1 MTSKRT
7 RRSVRNLVLVLGDQ
21 LDRKS
26 SALEGFHLQQDLVW
40 MAELAEDA
48 EQVRSHKARIAFSL
62 STMRH
67 FRDDLRERGVTVHY
81 RALDDPDHRGKL
93 ADELDLAVDQFRPER
108 IVVVQPGQWR
118 SEELLRTICDRLGV
132 ALEVREDQHF
142 LCSRDEFSRFARQR
156 RSLPMEQF
164 YRHMR
169 RKTEALMEGKTP
181 VGGKWTV
188 AGDKRLRLPRK
199 GTADIPRP
207 MAFKPD
213 TLTREVLELVGR
225 RFAAHPGS
233 LEHFDWPVTARQA
246 REALVDFV
254 RHRLP
259 WFVAHQETMH
269 SSHPFLYHSRLA
281 AAMNVKLLDPRDGI
295 AAAEAAYHSQRA
307 SLSSVESFI
316 RQILGWREYVR
327 GIYWHLMPEY
337 RSRNELAADRS
348 LPAFYWTGETEMHC
362 LRETI
367 AQVLTHGYSHHI
379 QRLMVTGQF
388 ALLLGVAPLEVLQWF
403 LAVHVDAAEWA
414 AVPNVLGLSQFADG
428 GLVAAKPCAAGGAF
442 IHRASGC
449 CRRCRFNPDVKSGQD
464 ACPFNI
470 LYWDFLQRHQST
482 YSSVVAMKKQLA
494 RLNDMPAHEMREI
507 VEQADRLRNSI
518 P

>member
-1 MTSKRT
+1 MTS
-7 RRSVRNLVLVLGDQ
+7 RRARSSVRNLVLVFSDQ

-26 SALEGFHLQQDLVW
+26 SALEGFHLQQDAVW
-40 MAELAEDA
+40 MAELAEEA
-48 EQVRSHKARIAFSL
+48 ERVRSHKARIAFSL
-62 STMRH
+62 CTMRH
-67 FRDDLRERGVTVHY
+67 FRDDLRERGVTVRY
-81 RALDDPDHRGKL
+81 RALDDPDNRGNL
-93 ADELDLAVDQFRPER
+93 ADELDWAVGQFRPER

-118 SEELLRTICDRLGV
+118 AEELLRTACDRLGV

-142 LCSRDEFSRFARQR
+142 LCSRGEFARFARQR

-188 AGDKRLRLPRK
+188 AGDKRQRLSRK
-199 GTADIPRP
+199 GTADFPRP
-207 MAFKPD
+207 IAFKPD

-233 LEHFDWPVTARQA
+233 LEHFDWPVTAGQA

-259 WFVAHQETMH
+259 RFVAYQEAVH
-269 SSHPFLYHSRLA
+269 SSRPFLCHSRLA
-281 AAMNVKLLDPRDGI
+281 AAMNVKLLDPRDCI

-307 SLSSVESFI
+307 SLSCVESFI

-337 RSRNELAADRS
+337 RNRNELAADRP
-348 LPAFYWTGETEMHC
+348 LPAFYWTGETEMNC

-367 AQVLTHGYSHHI
+367 SQALTHGYTHHV
-379 QRLMVTGQF
+379 QRLMVTGLF
-388 ALLLGVAPLEVLQWF
+388 ALLLGVAPLEVHQWF
-403 LAVHVDAAEWA
+403 LAIHVDAAEWA
-414 AVPNVLGLSQFADG
+414 SVPNVLGLSQFADG
-428 GLVAAKPCAAGGAF
+428 GLVAAKPCAAGGGV
-442 IHRASGC
+442 IHRTSDY
-449 CRRCRFNPDVKSGQD
+449 CRRCRFKPDVNSGAD

-470 LYWDFLQRHQST
+470 FYWDFLQRHQSML
-482 YSSVVAMKKQLA
+482 SGLAAMKKQLA
-494 RLNDMPAHEMREI
+494 QLNDLPAHEIQEI

-518 P
+518 I